1 MLPTCL
7 LTIINTDDDIY
18 DKHTYLYY
26 SCDGNLEGIISR
38 YENGKTLCDYEAIR
52 IAEKNNKLDI
62 TNWFNTCKHN
72 LRLIGVLPN
81 AYIIPYVNLENDL

>member
-26 SCDGNLEGIISR
+26 SREGNLEGIISR
-38 YENGKTLCDYEAIR
+38 YENGETFCNYEAIR
-52 IAEKNNKLDI
+52 IAEKTNKLDI
-62 TNWFNTCKHN
+62 TNWFNANIH
-72 LRLIGVLPN
+72 VLCIVSASCVYN
-81 AYIIPYVNLENDL
+81 WF